1 LLHLPSAYQYTIHKT
16 AILQLIS
23 HYKYQGPT

>member
-1 LLHLPSAYQYTIHKT
+1 LLHLSFAYQYTIHKT

-23 HYKYQGPT
+23 HHKYQGPT